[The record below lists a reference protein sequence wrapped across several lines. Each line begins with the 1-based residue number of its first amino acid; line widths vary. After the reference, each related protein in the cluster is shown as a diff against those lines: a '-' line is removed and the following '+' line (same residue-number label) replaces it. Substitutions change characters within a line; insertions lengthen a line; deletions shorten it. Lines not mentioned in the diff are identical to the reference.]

1 MTWTKK
7 HEEFALTCG
16 LTRQSVER
24 LLRWILRRAK
34 LSDIC
39 EIEIDLRKFNRWIE
53 KIRGKGYDRKTLREA
68 IEQLD
73 EQSMGM
79 VTIIKK
85 WNPWDYKILVRPLFF
100 VEKRNSQFGET
111 VPKLP
116 TGKPMFDADHKK
128 RLIEQQQQDISK
140 IESLTGKLGLR
151 FTRDAL
157 VKLWRMAGKSV
168 SDIQKAVEMMIYSN
182 STQEQPIKNACG
194 WLYDCLRYGWYEEY
208 DPYYQAQLPIFQS
221 VKDIEQFVGGLI
233 PQPT

>member
-16 LTRQSVER
+16 LTRQSTER

-34 LSDIC
+34 LSDIS

-100 VEKRNSQFGET
+100 IQKRNSENGDNT
-111 VPKLP
+111 PKLP
-116 TGKPMFDADHKK
+116 TQKPMFDADHKK

-140 IESLTGKLGLR
+140 IESLTSSLGLR
-151 FTRDAL
+151 FTKDAL

-168 SDIQKAVEMMIYSN
+168 KDIQKAVEMMIYSN

-208 DPYYQAQLPIFQS
+208 DPYYQTELPIFQS
-221 VKDIEQFVGGLI
+221 VKDIEQFVRGLI

>member
-1 MTWTKK
+1 MWTKK
-7 HEEFALTCG
+7 HDEFALICG
-16 LTRQSVER
+16 LTRQSVHH
-24 LLRWILRRAK
+24 LLRWVLRRTK
-34 LSDIC
+34 LSDIS

-53 KIRGKGYDRKTLREA
+53 KTRGKGYDRKTLREA

-73 EQSMGM
+73 ELSNGM
-79 VTIIKK
+79 VVIIKK

-100 VEKRNSQFGET
+100 VMQRNSQLGET

-116 TGKPMFDADHKK
+116 TQNPMFDADHKK
-128 RLIEQQQQDISK
+128 RVMEQQQQDISK
-140 IESLTGKLGLR
+140 IESLTSSLGLK

-168 SDIQKAVEMMIYSN
+168 KGVQVAVEMMLHSN
-182 STQEQPIKNACG
+182 SVQEQPIKNACG
-194 WLYDCLRYGWYEEY
+194 WLYNCLRYGWHEEY

-221 VKDIEQFVGGLI
+221 VRDIEEFVTGLI